1 MRRRTLIGVL
11 VLAIMTLGLP
21 ATATI
26 HEIVGAACNGG
37 DPIDPAPLGFSTVGT
52 AGLSGNSPD
61 ALAPWGTTL
70 RPLIAADAVDTD
82 TFLTTDSPAL
92 KFGEG
97 LFAPTL
103 TLGDLA
109 HPSSDHCKNLN
120 P

>member
-1 MRRRTLIGVL
+1 MRRRTPIGVL

-26 HEIVGAACNGG
+26 HEIVGAACNGKA
-37 DPIDPAPLGFSTVGT
+37 PIDPAPIGFDTFGT
-52 AGLSGNSPD
+52 AGQSGNSPD
-61 ALAPWGTTL
+61 ALAPFGTTF
-70 RPLIAADAVDTD
+70 RPLVATDSVDFD
-82 TFLTTDSPAL
+82 TGLTTDSKAL

-103 TLGDLA
+103 TLADLD